1 MGIVSRLTNAQYEL
15 SDRLTFF
22 LCQKRPGNLQ
32 FLNAKAV
39 LDIAFAPPPLCPCT
53 QVIAGQ
59 LLLVLIEAVTKVP
72 GEVLECDSQ
81 IL

>member
-1 MGIVSRLTNAQYEL
+1 VSRLTNAQYEL

-39 LDIAFAPPPLCPCT
+39 LEIAFAPPPPYVPV
-53 QVIAGQ
+53 QVIAGW
-59 LLLVLIEAVTKVP
+59 LCGPACCLY
-72 GEVLECDSQ
+72 
-81 IL
+81 